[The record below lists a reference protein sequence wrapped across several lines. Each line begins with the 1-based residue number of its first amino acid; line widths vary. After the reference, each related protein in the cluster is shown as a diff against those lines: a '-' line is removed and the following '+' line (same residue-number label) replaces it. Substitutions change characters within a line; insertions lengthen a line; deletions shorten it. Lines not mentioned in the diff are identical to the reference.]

1 MPFEPEQA
9 IFDGGKRGKVVG
21 REDLA
26 LDDREVN
33 LDLVELG
40 SQRETPPWG
49 RMRRNR
55 ARPAEKTTPHLEG
68 GATCK
73 DR

>member
-1 MPFEPEQA
+1 MLFEPEQA

-33 LDLVELG
+33 LVELG
-40 SQRETPPWG
+40 SPQETPPWG
-49 RMRRNR
+49 RMRRSR
-55 ARPAEKTTPHLEG
+55 ARPAEKTTPHPEG